1 MNVSF
6 LPSALQ
12 PDKFSLIKIDGVL
25 SSIKNGNHAAQIS
38 ALPDSTL
45 YPDRYKQAKLKLP
58 TWAFNGAFSDKV
70 DNAHFVESSGFFH
83 FDIDGLINGMV
94 AKTKQNLIDNCPHL
108 YAIWKSPSGNG
119 LKGLIRIPDD
129 LIHNDADFKKAYSQI
144 EPYFL
149 GLGITIDKSCKDV
162 RRLCFVCSDPDIYIN
177 TDAPAF
183 MLDMTDKPKPAQQ
196 SQAYTTN
203 DIAQKYINR
212 CCNIITNSQ
221 KGDYHAARLRA
232 GKLAGGYIAA
242 NFINEYEAIAAL
254 ERASRMVS
262 AMCGDNEAVALR
274 EIKATMDGINEG
286 KLSPVEGDKPRA
298 QRQSIEYIEPEQVEP
313 EVFEAQEW
321 QSDLSADIDFMIP
334 AHFGIAA
341 DIQRWILD
349 TSVKRQPAI
358 ALAATLS
365 ILSVVVGRQ
374 INFNG
379 IKGNIMSVCL
389 AGSGHGKD
397 HPLKC
402 AEIILD
408 KVGLGDN
415 VYAQVA
421 SGAALFEAV
430 HTTPSCLL
438 QIDEMGHYLSS
449 INSKGANPF
458 LKEVMPMITRFYTDA
473 STHFTDKGRKA
484 ESKGKKIEEPNL
496 SLIGMTTE
504 NQIIETMRT
513 SEVSDGSLARFLI
526 MYGEKGTQIQTTRLS
541 VRDVPDSIIDG
552 LTALM
557 DKHGRDNFGFMGSKA
572 IEVSESYQNAFNELS
587 VRMNDKANELG
598 ADENSSN
605 AMFEPFYHRVAVRSA
620 QIALVIDQ
628 CQNIE
633 VLKWA
638 ELLTVKTTE
647 MFTKKFKH
655 LAADNE
661 NEKMAKTVERA
672 IVESGKNGI
681 TKSQLYDRTR
691 KVSTIQKKMI
701 LDDLIESGKVFT
713 DSRTEKGKQRAVTF
727 YFWKAKKR

>member
-1 MNVSF
+1 MNTRYEIDRCEQKKPPNSMQAEQSV
-6 LPSALQ
+6 LG
-12 PDKFSLIKIDGVL
+12 SLMMDNETWN
-25 SSIKNGNHAAQIS
+25 SIANQ
-38 ALPDSTL
+38 L
-45 YPDRYKQAKLKLP
+45 
-58 TWAFNGAFSDKV
+58 
-70 DNAHFVESSGFFH
+70 VESDFYRRNHQLIFRVIDQLAEQQMP
-83 FDIDGLINGMV
+83 FDVVTLSDSLRNMGELDSIGGLPY
-94 AKTKQNLIDNCPHL
+94 LIMLVEDTPTAANILSYVKIVKEKSHL
-108 YAIWKSPSGNG
+108 RD
-119 LKGLIRIPDD
+119 LIRIGTEITKAAFDGN
-129 LIHNDADFKKAYSQI
+129 IDAAQSKAQ
-144 EPYFL
+144 
-149 GLGITIDKSCKDV
+149 GI
-162 RRLCFVCSDPDIYIN
+162 
-177 TDAPAF
+177 
-183 MLDMTDKPKPAQQ
+183 
-196 SQAYTTN
+196 
-203 DIAQKYINR
+203 
-212 CCNIITNSQ
+212 
-221 KGDYHAARLRA
+221 
-232 GKLAGGYIAA
+232 GGVD
-242 NFINEYEAIAAL
+242 
-254 ERASRMVS
+254 ER
-262 AMCGDNEAVALR
+262 
-274 EIKATMDGINEG
+274 
-286 KLSPVEGDKPRA
+286 P
-298 QRQSIEYIEPEQVEP
+298 
-313 EVFEAQEW
+313 EAQEW

-430 HTTPSCLL
+430 HATPSCLL

-541 VRDVPDSIIDG
+541 VRDVPDGIIDG
-552 LTALM
+552 LMMIM
-557 DKHGRDNFGFMGSKA
+557 DKHGRDNFGFTGSKA